1 MVASADIKASRPL
14 GFSEFETERTEMNEH
29 GGEVL
34 RGIAIALLAV
44 SGAVAAA
51 PVDVS
56 TGRSGR

>member
-1 MVASADIKASRPL
+1 
-14 GFSEFETERTEMNEH
+14 MNEH